1 MSDLTEQIS
10 NYRTMLQEMAERMQA
25 SYDQTIITLSG
36 GGLGLSLTFYK
47 NIVPEHPT
55 CKCLLVQAWIIWA
68 ISIVTILISF
78 NTSQYALRKA
88 IDQLD
93 DGSIHNKPAGGWMNS
108 ATAILGIV
116 GGVCFI
122 LGIILLASF
131 IVINFR

>member
-1 MSDLTEQIS
+1 
-10 NYRTMLQEMAERMQA
+10 MLQQMAERMQA

-55 CKCLLVQAWIIWA
+55 CKCLLIQAWIIWA
-68 ISIVTILISF
+68 LSIVAILISF

-93 DGSIHNKPAGGWMNS
+93 DGSIHDKPAGGWMNS